1 MITDKTIEKIKLKLT
16 KAWIIQMA
24 NIIKFSENDKWKD
37 SFKKPE
43 FIEILAINDDGN
55 IVAIRDEAWMFQFIT
70 ALD

>member
-1 MITDKTIEKIKLKLT
+1 
-16 KAWIIQMA
+16 MA